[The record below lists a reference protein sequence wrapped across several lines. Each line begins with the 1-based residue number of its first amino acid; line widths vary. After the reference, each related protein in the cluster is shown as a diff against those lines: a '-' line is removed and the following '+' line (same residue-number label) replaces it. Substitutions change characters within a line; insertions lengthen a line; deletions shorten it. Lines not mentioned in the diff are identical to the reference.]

1 MNRQIKDM
9 FLFEDDEIY
18 AEAKRRIKE
27 CRKNKSKK
35 LDLSKLNLKEIPPE
49 IAELQFL
56 EELDIT
62 CYDLINVPGFIGN
75 IVSLKKLSVGS
86 RSISAHEREKIIL
99 SDELSNL
106 KNLKNLSL
114 GNYIPEIPPWVCKLD
129 NLEAL
134 SIFNDSIKTIPEA
147 IANIK
152 NLSKLRIH
160 ANKIDELP
168 KEIGEKLSL
177 TALELRCPQL
187 KTMPESFA
195 NLKSMKDFIFERCNL
210 TAIPNYICGWTNL
223 EAFELSMENTFQGPV
238 TKLKNIP
245 RNIGNL
251 KKLKYLNLDG
261 ANIEKIPES
270 LGDCPLQYIE
280 LSGSFKNVPE
290 TLGNCS
296 KLKIL
301 KLFSDKPISLH
312 YSLGKLSLLRK
323 LEINV
328 PALEVPESIGKL
340 SSLEEFFLIT
350 QKDLVLPK
358 SIGNLSALKKIWI
371 ESGQMRRI
379 PDSIGNC
386 KNLRYIAIESDKL
399 TALPQSLC
407 KLKMLR
413 ELHIDA
419 FALKTL
425 PANFGGLLSLK
436 ITQILSGALTAIPE
450 SMCNL
455 KKLEWLGLDAHNV
468 KYLPD
473 AFKKL
478 SYVKH
483 KQIEIGK
490 NDTLEKHKSK
500 IGDPSY
506 FKELADMS
514 LYYRVKLV
522 QKYSIKQLEKVLCSA
537 PMYYY
542 ADEKE
547 RKVFRDIMIERRC
560 RLNGKF
566 KWTEGN
572 KKRIAKV
579 SDEFLKAWEE
589 GYLKAKMI
597 IETQY
602 EKEKNIKSFNDK
614 YSIDI
619 TLHPEVLFDGDDH
632 ENEKLYDI
640 ITSYIDYYLEM
651 NMRIK
656 YDPVTKNDDGFKENI
671 YIKRDLSWNIEGFG
685 DIDLEGYYI
694 CYALHILYSH
704 NNWAFYDIPK
714 INNIITEIKVRCDG
728 ENF

>member
-1 MNRQIKDM
+1 MNRQMKDM
-9 FLFEDDEIY
+9 LLFEDDEIY

-27 CRKNKSKK
+27 CRKKKIKK
-35 LDLSKLNLKEIPPE
+35 LDLSSLDLKEIPPE

-62 CYDLINVPGFIGN
+62 CHDLIKVPGFIGN

-86 RSISAHEREKIIL
+86 RSITMREREKIIL
-99 SDELSNL
+99 SDGLGNL

-114 GNYIPEIPPWVCKLD
+114 GNYIPEIPEWVYRLD

-147 IANIK
+147 IADIK

-160 ANKIDELP
+160 ANKITELP
-168 KEIGEKLSL
+168 KEIGEKLPL
-177 TALELRCPQL
+177 TALELKCPQL
-187 KTMPESFA
+187 KTLPESFA
-195 NLKSMKDFIFERCNL
+195 NLKSMKGFLFERCNL
-210 TAIPNYICGWTNL
+210 TAIPDFICGWTNL
-223 EAFELSMENTFQGPV
+223 EEFELNMDDTFQGPY

-245 RNIGNL
+245 KNIGNL
-251 KKLKYLNLDG
+251 KRLKYLNLG
-261 ANIEKIPES
+261 AAGIVKIPDS
-270 LGDCPLQYIE
+270 LGDCPLQYLE
-280 LSGSFKNVPE
+280 LLGSFSVVPE

-312 YSLGKLSLLRK
+312 HSLGKLSLLRK
-323 LEINV
+323 LEINA
-328 PALEVPESIGKL
+328 PAIEIPQSIGKL
-340 SSLEEFFLIT
+340 SSLEELSLIT
-350 QKDLVLPK
+350 KKELVLPE
-358 SIGNLSALKKIWI
+358 SLGNLSALKKIWI
-371 ESGQMRRI
+371 KSGQMRKI

-386 KNLRYIAIESDKL
+386 KNLRYVDIASDKL

-468 KYLPD
+468 KYLPQ

-478 SYVKH
+478 SYVKNQ
-483 KQIEIGK
+483 QIEIGK